1 MPRYAIKD
9 TDSGLYWDGCYWET
23 LDEAWLLDSF
33 QLAESELLSVFED
46 EGNPNLV
53 VVDADTGEIVHDDD
67 SEILLTGEIG
77 KERHDGRLRGSIPA
91 EGRPGSIRF
100 DVLASVAGPEE
111 SEPPTWTRLL
121 IEKRIVVQINAGVV
135 TPHYDALFD
144 CVHIVFHH
152 YDDIPQTPMAGLVR
166 LGIPPVAFVV
176 CRFGSVVVVNAARG
190 EPQEERP
197 Q

>member
-53 VVDADTGEIVHDDD
+53 VVDADTGEVVHDDD
-67 SEILLTGEIG
+67 SEILLTGEVG
-77 KERHDGRLRGSIPA
+77 KERHDGQLRGSIPA
-91 EGRPGSIRF
+91 QGRPGSIRF
-100 DVLASVAGPEE
+100 DILSLSDGSES
-111 SEPPTWTRLL
+111 SEPTSWARLL
-121 IEKRIVVQINAGVV
+121 IEKRIVFQIAAGLVN
-135 TPHYDALFD
+135 PPYDALFE
-144 CVHIVFHH
+144 CVHFVFHH
-152 YDDIPQTPMAGLVR
+152 YDDIPQTPMAGLVQ
-166 LGIPPVAFVV
+166 LGESPVAFVV
-176 CRFGSVVVVNAARG
+176 CRFGGVVVVNAAGG
-190 EPQEERP
+190 EPEEDRP